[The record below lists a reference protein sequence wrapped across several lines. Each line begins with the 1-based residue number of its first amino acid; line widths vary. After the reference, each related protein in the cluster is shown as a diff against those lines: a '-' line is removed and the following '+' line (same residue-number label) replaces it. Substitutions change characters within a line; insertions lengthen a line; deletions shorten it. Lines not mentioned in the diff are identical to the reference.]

1 MEAALQPDTVISQT
15 EAAQRLGV
23 SRQTLWAWRTAGKGP
38 KVVMI
43 GERPQYLAEDVE
55 AHAAQRITAGR
66 RDRTTD

>member
-1 MEAALQPDTVISQT
+1 MIPENVITQT
-15 EAAQRLGV
+15 EASQRLGV

-43 GERPQYLAEDVE
+43 GDRPQYLAEDVE

-66 RDRTTD
+66 RDSTQD

>member
-1 MEAALQPDTVISQT
+1 MIPETVISQA

-43 GERPQYLAEDVE
+43 GERPHYEATDVE
-55 AHAAQRITAGR
+55 AFAAQRLAAGR
-66 RDRTTD
+66 KSAVRDA